1 MLHKD
6 AREETSCEKLRAGM
20 GVEEPHWIPQMTPPP
35 HIRKPVRRMD
45 APGVFSAGRSSIGCV
60 VRSWDGLFVH
70 RTFWASIGRVGT
82 SMGRIVRSSDVLGGR
97 MALYLPGDIMPFSIL
112 VKPLWRR
119 NAAGM
124 LLYIPFRC
132 HGRGGPC
139 TLTDTPTNDIQQFS
153 RSLLAKALRR
163 VPYARKEAYERG
175 W

>member
-1 MLHKD
+1 MLHRD
-6 AREETSCEKLRAGM
+6 ALEETCCERLPADFA
-20 GVEEPHWIPQMTPPP
+20 W
-35 HIRKPVRRMD
+35 RR
-45 APGVFSAGRSSIGCV
+45 PIGC
-60 VRSWDGLFVH
+60 RPNDPTPAYPKARTPSGEARQLQNRPFVH
-70 RTFWASIGRVGT
+70 GAHCSFIGRIGA

-97 MALYLPGDIMPFSIL
+97 MALYLPGDIMPSPVL

-119 NAAGM
+119 SAAGM

-139 TLTDTPTNDIQQFS
+139 TLTDTPTDDIQQFS

>member
-6 AREETSCEKLRAGM
+6 ARGESSCEKLRAGM
-20 GVEEPHWIPQMTPPP
+20 GVEESHWTPQMTPPP

-45 APGVFSAGRSSIGCV
+45 GPGVFKNRPFVHRVRCSSIVRV
-60 VRSWDGLFVH
+60 VRSRG
-70 RTFWASIGRVGT
+70 
-82 SMGRIVRSSDVLGGR
+82 VLGGR
-97 MALYLPGDIMPFSIL
+97 MALHLPGDIMPSPVL
-112 VKPLWRR
+112 AEPLWRR
-119 NAAGM
+119 SAPGM

-139 TLTDTPTNDIQQFS
+139 TLTDTPINDIQQFS

>member
-20 GVEEPHWIPQMTPPP
+20 GVEESHWMPQMTPPP
-35 HIRKPVRRMD
+35 LIRKPVRRMD
-45 APGVFSAGRSSIGCV
+45 GPGVFKTGRSSIGCV
-60 VRSWDGLFVH
+60 VRPSDGLGHPWGALFVH
-70 RTFWASIGRVGT
+70 RDIW
-82 SMGRIVRSSDVLGGR
+82 GGR
-97 MALYLPGDIMPFSIL
+97 MALYLPGDIMPSPVL

-119 NAAGM
+119 SAAGM

-132 HGRGGPC
+132 HGRRGLC